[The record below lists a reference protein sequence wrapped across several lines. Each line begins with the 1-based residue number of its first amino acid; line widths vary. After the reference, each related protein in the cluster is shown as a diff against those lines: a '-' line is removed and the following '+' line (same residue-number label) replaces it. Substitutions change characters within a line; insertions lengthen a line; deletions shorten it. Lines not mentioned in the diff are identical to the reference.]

1 MAYADLAVLV
11 GVGILALACLTVCGV
26 YLYWNSDAYR
36 SRQRRLRLEAQ
47 ILRPLPA
54 GLPAAPRKHK
64 SERRSEHRSATR
76 AIPQNDDEFSGATA
90 TMGTQLSQRCKT
102 SLFRAVFNAPHGESI
117 VFLIADSRDD
127 ARTRATGALAAIYG
141 LAAQN
146 VALSNLAA
154 FRELVDIGI
163 SEDEDMRIFEMAWKG
178 TDVSTWVQH
187 PLFLTDEPS
196 LLGKWAELYADLARE
211 LATSAIE
218 KARH

>member
-1 MAYADLAVLV
+1 MAHADLAVLG

-26 YLYWNSDAYR
+26 YLYWGSDAYR
-36 SRQRRLRLEAQ
+36 SRRRRREFEAQ
-47 ILRPLPA
+47 ILRPLPSRS
-54 GLPAAPRKHK
+54 PKKQK
-64 SERRSEHRSATR
+64 SSTP
-76 AIPQNDDEFSGATA
+76 AIPQNDEEFSGANA
-90 TMGTQLSQRCKT
+90 TMGTQLSHRCKT
-102 SLFRAVFNAPHGESI
+102 SLFRAVFNAAHGESI
-117 VFLIADSRDD
+117 VFLIADDRDD

-141 LAAQN
+141 LTAHN

-178 TDVSTWVQH
+178 TEISAWVQH

>member
-1 MAYADLAVLV
+1 MVHADLAVLG
-11 GVGILALACLTVCGV
+11 GVGILALACLAVCGV
-26 YLYWNSDAYR
+26 YLYWGSDAYR
-36 SRQRRLRLEAQ
+36 SRQRRREFEAQ
-47 ILRPLPA
+47 ILRPPSPRLT
-54 GLPAAPRKHK
+54 GLPKKHK
-64 SERRSEHRSATR
+64 SAPR
-76 AIPQNDDEFSGATA
+76 AIAQNDEAFSGANA
-90 TMGTQLSQRCKT
+90 TMGTQLSHRCKT
-102 SLFRAVFNAPHGESI
+102 SLYRAVFNAAHGESI

-127 ARTRATGALAAIYG
+127 ARTRASGALAAIYG
-141 LAAQN
+141 IDVQN
-146 VALSNLAA
+146 VGLSNLAA

-178 TDVSTWVQH
+178 TDVSAWVQH